1 MGVFLISKFLV
12 NLLLKKI
19 AITPDGIDVNLRP
32 VTKRDKRNKTTS
44 KNFDDDGMLE
54 NWDIIVVFLIYGQFI
69 VCKTYIFIKS
79 SL

>member
-1 MGVFLISKFLV
+1 MMVL
-12 NLLLKKI
+12 
-19 AITPDGIDVNLRP
+19 TWNLRP
-32 VTKRDKRNKTTS
+32 VTKCDKRNKTAS
-44 KNFDDDGMLE
+44 KKIDDDVMLE